1 MDQCSIRVYTLNAI
15 TLIMS
20 LTNLEASLK
29 ILLLIISIVYTSMK
43 IYDWL
48 IIKLKGNKN
57 ADNNK
62 EITQD

>member
-1 MDQCSIRVYTLNAI
+1 MDQCSIRVYSLNAL

-20 LTNLEASLK
+20 FTNLEASLK

-48 IIKLKGNKN
+48 IIKLKGKN
-57 ADNNK
+57 ADNSK
-62 EITQD
+62 ETLQD